1 MANIGNNIIPNVPD
15 VGTLFPGQ
23 VEHMDHHR
31 KLEAG
36 IETINVALTDVY
48 TKPTLSIT
56 TTTAGAL
63 IIALAA
69 AGLITTSA

>member
-1 MANIGNNIIPNVPD
+1 MSNIGNNITPD
-15 VGTLFPGQ
+15 APVYGTQFGGQ

-31 KLEAG
+31 KLELAV
-36 IETINVALTDVY
+36 ETINVALTDVY